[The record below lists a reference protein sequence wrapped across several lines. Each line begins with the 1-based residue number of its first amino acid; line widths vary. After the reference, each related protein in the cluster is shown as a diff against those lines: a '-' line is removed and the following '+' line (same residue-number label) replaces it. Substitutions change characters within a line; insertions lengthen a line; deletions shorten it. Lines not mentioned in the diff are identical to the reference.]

1 MDEIRI
7 ALFGFVGGLLRYMVI
22 GYFINHSTVLGTLII
37 NLIGCF
43 GLGLVNH
50 FLALQERIPATITLA
65 IGTGLIGAF
74 TTFSTFTYDIFNLI
88 QQGHYLDA
96 FSYLLSSI
104 ILGLVMSYLGVV
116 LGDNLRKKV

>member
-50 FLALQERIPATITLA
+50 FFSVTRENPCYYHFIHWN
-65 IGTGLIGAF
+65 GTYRCLYNFLNI
-74 TTFSTFTYDIFNLI
+74 
-88 QQGHYLDA
+88 YL
-96 FSYLLSSI
+96 
-104 ILGLVMSYLGVV
+104 
-116 LGDNLRKKV
+116 